1 MPQNTTGP
9 ETTPDGYT
17 TNVSTSQAHFDLVD
31 YTTEKPDENNTLT
44 SEEPNSSEQR
54 KAEEEALKK
63 RLALRVTAPGHKY
76 P

>member
-1 MPQNTTGP
+1 MHRGPPVRTITGLTAGGRGSHRRRRDRAVPQDTTGP

-44 SEEPNSSEQR
+44 SE
-54 KAEEEALKK
+54 
-63 RLALRVTAPGHKY
+63 
-76 P
+76 